1 MRLPGFTAEAGLNRP
16 RWRYNPAGATIIAGS
31 RTGVALA
38 SVIQGGC
45 PPPDSPCDPM
55 HYPCPDVW
63 DTCQYY
69 AGVTAHSGADVSNC
83 CSYWVSCCEP
93 HPPSS
98 GGGGGSNGGPPRH
111 RGPVAQ

>member
-1 MRLPGFTAEAGLNRP
+1 MRLPGFTAEAGVNRQ
-16 RWRYNPAGATIIAGS
+16 RQKYNPAGTFAIAAPRAAVEMANIIS
-31 RTGVALA
+31 
-38 SVIQGGC
+38 GGC
-45 PPPDSPCDPM
+45 NSNAPCGT
-55 HYPCPDVW
+55 YNCTDVW

-69 AGVTAHSGADVSNC
+69 AAATSHSGADVSNC
-83 CSYWVSCCEP
+83 CSWWVSCCEF